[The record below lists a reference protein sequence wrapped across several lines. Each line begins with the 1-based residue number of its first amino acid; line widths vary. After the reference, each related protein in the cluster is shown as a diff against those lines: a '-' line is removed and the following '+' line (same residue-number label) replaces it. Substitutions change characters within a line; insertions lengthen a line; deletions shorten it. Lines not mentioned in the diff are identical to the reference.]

1 MTVFAATDIR
11 MNWQP
16 DGALQSVEI
25 ERNGKTEKHRLR
37 TPVLT
42 IILADDEGNIASF
55 TATRDAFTAIIA
67 GLREIKCND

>member
-1 MTVFAATDIR
+1 MIFAATDIH
-11 MNWQP
+11 MSWSP

-25 ERNGKTEKHRLR
+25 ERNGKIEKHQLR

-42 IILADDEGNIASF
+42 LILADDEGNIASF
-55 TATRDAFTAIIA
+55 TATRDAFTSVIA